1 MSNNFSIL
9 KLGYIA
15 KWCEAAG
22 SGGRNIRSVFT
33 LPTILRDQRASWKHT
48 LFLPK
53 LLQGQRATSE
63 CWVYRWAL
71 LCQAEIF
78 GFISYAHNTGRL
90 CHMKEYI

>member
-1 MSNNFSIL
+1 MKQQSAVVETSAAFSRL
-9 KLGYIA
+9 
-15 KWCEAAG
+15 
-22 SGGRNIRSVFT
+22 
-33 LPTILRDQRASWKHT
+33 LPILRDQRASWKHT

-53 LLQGQRATSE
+53 LFPGQRATSE

-71 LCQAEIF
+71 LCQAEIL